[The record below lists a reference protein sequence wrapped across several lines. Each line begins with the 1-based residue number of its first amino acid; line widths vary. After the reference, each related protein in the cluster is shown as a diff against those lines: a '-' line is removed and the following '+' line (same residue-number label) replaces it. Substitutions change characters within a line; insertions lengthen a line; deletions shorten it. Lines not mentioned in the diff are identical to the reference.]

1 MPGQYWP
8 SCIVA
13 GVSATSLLTRSEGF
27 ARPVYGLLGLVIL
40 SGCVRFWS
48 CSEASLPPPAFGERG
63 HAASRVG
70 ASIGPFAPL
79 EGLKAR
85 SRRTHA
91 NLLQPRPRLLL
102 LPARLKLRLRR
113 FQRCYAV
120 SGANSPV
127 SKQTNA
133 DGRKS
138 RGAGEC
144 AYLCWRITK
153 PAPRTVC
160 SKSCVKP
167 LSIFDRRREICT
179 SMTLVCGSK

>member
-113 FQRCYAV
+113 FHVATLLVAQILRLVNRPTQMVGKVAGLVNAPICVGGSRSLRRARYA
-120 SGANSPV
+120 ANL
-127 SKQTNA
+127 A
-133 DGRKS
+133 
-138 RGAGEC
+138 
-144 AYLCWRITK
+144 
-153 PAPRTVC
+153 
-160 SKSCVKP
+160 
-167 LSIFDRRREICT
+167 
-179 SMTLVCGSK
+179 